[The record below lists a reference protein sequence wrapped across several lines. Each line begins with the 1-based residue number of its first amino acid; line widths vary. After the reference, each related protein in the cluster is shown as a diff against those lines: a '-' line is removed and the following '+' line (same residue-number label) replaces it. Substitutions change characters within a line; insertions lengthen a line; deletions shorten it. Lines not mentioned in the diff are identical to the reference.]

1 MKPTGTRLHSG
12 GIRSSVSGKSTV
24 LSGTVAVPRWQTCG
38 RNRHFYGKKLNN
50 TEMLA
55 VSIWAVAATLSTNWH
70 ATNALI
76 ELKQPKTGSK

>member
-70 ATNALI
+70 VTNALI
-76 ELKQPKTGSK
+76 ELKQPKTGSN